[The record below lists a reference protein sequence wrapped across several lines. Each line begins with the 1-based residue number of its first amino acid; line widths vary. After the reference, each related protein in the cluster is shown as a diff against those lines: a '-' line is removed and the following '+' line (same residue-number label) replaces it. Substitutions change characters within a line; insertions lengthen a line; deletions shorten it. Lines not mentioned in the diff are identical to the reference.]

1 MGTVFTNGTYNAVG
15 LASWAVLNVPNN
27 NYAYGANLFM
37 QSGHV
42 DGFALG
48 GMLEVVNPF
57 YSWLS
62 LFVRVTFLMI
72 YYLINKL

>member
-1 MGTVFTNGTYNAVG
+1 
-15 LASWAVLNVPNN
+15 
-27 NYAYGANLFM
+27 M

-57 YSWLS
+57 CSPAIVICQVIFLYALS
-62 LFVRVTFLMI
+62 LNQQSCYTIRALSDINTYSIMFRVDEAGFFL
-72 YYLINKL
+72 KHRG